1 MDWVD
6 KPQNYK
12 DLYGILQTLRGSHLK
27 NFLRK
32 TLKLCLV
39 AFHSLTFQ
47 LGCLDFQSNQYKK
60 LVPVLSRFCN
70 WLLGSTRFCQ
80 QSKEDNTGNGNK
92 QFHLV
97 LFLFVFFFNLIASSS
112 ISLES
117 FQNPMSFLF
126 YHLKTACFNRKGIE
140 FVSYG

>member
-6 KPQNYK
+6 TPQNYK
-12 DLYGILQTLRGSHLK
+12 DLYGSLQTLRGSHL
-27 NFLRK
+27 NNILRK
-32 TLKLCLV
+32 TLKLSWV
-39 AFHSLTFQ
+39 AFHSLTLQ
-47 LGCLDFQSNQYKK
+47 LRCLDFQSNQYKK
-60 LVPVLSRFCN
+60 LVLVLSRFCN
-70 WLLGSTRFCQ
+70 GLLGSTRFCQ

-97 LFLFVFFFNLIASSS
+97 VVVVFFNLIASSS

-126 YHLKTACFNRKGIE
+126 YHLKTACFNRRGIE